1 MVIVGVTGGIGS
13 GKSVVCGIIRAM
25 GFSVFNA
32 DAEAKFV
39 IETDDAVITSLKR
52 IFGEDVY
59 INGKYN
65 RTKVSEIVFSNKE
78 LLAKLNSVV
87 HSALKRRFIEW
98 LNMNSSS
105 KVVFFEAAILFE
117 SGANM
122 WVDKVVVVTAPEELR
137 IQRVTKRD
145 GLTPGEVKLRINNQ
159 LHQGVLVAKS
169 DYTID
174 NSEGKL
180 IVPQVN
186 TIISELQSI

>member
-13 GKSVVCGIIRAM
+13 GKSVVCGIIRTM